1 MDGALS
7 KLLENP
13 EITEGLYWSR
23 KRFAPN
29 DTVIQEGE
37 EGKEVYVVI
46 SGTLRV
52 FSKLQ
57 LEDHREIQPGFYELN
72 EGELFGELGLFD
84 SKRSASVVAVT
95 DCELAAFDGE
105 KLLDFF
111 DSHPDIGYP
120 VLKEIV
126 SVLIER
132 LRNTNKKVF
141 SLFAWALKAHGIS
154 EHL

>member
-1 MDGALS
+1 MAGVFN
-7 KLLENP
+7 KLLEHP
-13 EITEGLYWSR
+13 EITEGMYWHRMQVSG
-23 KRFAPN
+23 N
-29 DTVIQEGE
+29 ETVIQEGA
-37 EGKEVYVVI
+37 EGKEVYLVL

-57 LEDHREIQPGFYELN
+57 LEDHREIQPGFYELR

-95 DCELAAFDGE
+95 DCELAVFDGE
-105 KLLDFF
+105 RLLEFF

-126 SVLIER
+126 SVLIGR